1 MRLEVDG
8 RQFFYSPAKE
18 GDVIMNIDHIVNAV
32 MLEGADM
39 VLHMS
44 NGGEFTLRGEI
55 AAAMLLTLAKRAI
68 FPTGNRVKTII
79 DHAQS
84 VIEKAPQG

>member
-8 RQFFYSPAKE
+8 RQFFYSPAKD
-18 GDVIMNIDHIVNAV
+18 GDVIINIDHIVKAV

-44 NGGEFTLRGEI
+44 NGDKFTLRGEI
-55 AAAMLLTLAKRAI
+55 AAAMLLTLAKRAVL
-68 FPTGNRVKTII
+68 PTEDRVKIII
-79 DHAQS
+79 DHARS
-84 VIEKAPQG
+84 VIDKAPQG